1 MKTLPEQEC
10 LRTLPTRS
18 MMHSL
23 DWRKE
28 SSRRKIPG
36 WHGTGQNI
44 PSMHEILTRIWILLW
59 EIQSTGISSRLSIRQ
74 GILRLLDSTTRSVM
88 ETKMY
93 YNEFGFS
100 QENIDTVKDS
110 LVLSS
115 GTDRI
120 LSGKTGTGMVNGQN
134 VNGWFVGYVEV
145 SENVYFF
152 AANIQNEDNASGS
165 AASDIALSVLGSFGI
180 WQ

>member
-1 MKTLPEQEC
+1 MGNSVNWYFQSIDHQAGYSEVA
-10 LRTLPTRS
+10 
-18 MMHSL
+18 
-23 DWRKE
+23 
-28 SSRRKIPG
+28 G
-36 WHGTGQNI
+36 FY
-44 PSMHEILTRIWILLW
+44 HEIGYGNEDVSGGIDSYWGESTLKISPIEQTELLAK
-59 EIQSTGISSRLSIRQ
+59 L
-74 GILRLLDSTTRSVM
+74 
-88 ETKMY
+88 Y

-100 QENIDTVKDS
+100 QENIDAVKDS

-134 VNGWFVGYVEV
+134 VNGWFVGYVEDAGD
-145 SENVYFF
+145 VYFF

-165 AASDIALSVLGSFGI
+165 AASDIALSVLRSYGI

>member
-1 MKTLPEQEC
+1 
-10 LRTLPTRS
+10 
-18 MMHSL
+18 
-23 DWRKE
+23 
-28 SSRRKIPG
+28 
-36 WHGTGQNI
+36 
-44 PSMHEILTRIWILLW
+44 
-59 EIQSTGISSRLSIRQ
+59 
-74 GILRLLDSTTRSVM
+74 M

-115 GTDRI
+115 GTDKV
-120 LSGKTGTGMVNGQN
+120 LSGKTGTGMVNGKN
-134 VNGWFVGYVEV
+134 VNGWFVGYVEDAG
-145 SENVYFF
+145 NVYFF